1 MSYSDAEVV
10 LASTDKIAVRKD
22 SVTNREIQKIVLY
35 DSVGNPIGAEDLGS
49 GFALYVLNVAK
60 QETQGV
66 FADGDTVTSG
76 MPVYMGGYTATSL
89 TSPTPK
95 VDGKMLALRVTADGR
110 LLSLPYANPED
121 TVSGVASDTSGAST
135 EVIAAQIAS
144 VRTYLTWVH
153 IINTSATATYVEL
166 KDGTT
171 VMDRLYVK
179 ATDGCYATFPTPL
192 KGTAATAWNFD
203 AAAGVTTL
211 FYAAGGYKSKV

>member
-1 MSYSDAEVV
+1 MSYSDDEVV
-10 LASTDKIAVRKD
+10 LASTDKVATRKD
-22 SVTNREIQKIVLY
+22 SVTGREVQKIMLV
-35 DSVGNPIGAEDLGS
+35 DASHNPIGAEDLGS
-49 GFALYVLNVAK
+49 GYALYFINVAK
-60 QETQGV
+60 QETVGV

-76 MPVYMGGYTATSL
+76 TPVYVGGYTATSL

-110 LLSLPYANPED
+110 LLTLPYANPED

-135 EVIAAQIAS
+135 EVIAAQVAS

-179 ATDGCYATFPTPL
+179 ATDSAYVTYPTPL

-211 FYAAGGYKSKV
+211 FYAAGGMKSKV